1 MFMKKSIYYLISL
14 MLIGGLFIVSC
25 NNEEDKDKKEDI
37 KDTGDVTLSE
47 NNTET
52 FYLVPSPKDIFGFTD
67 DKHLTFNLELLNPIE
82 NTESYIDSKSNELN
96 FGVYAADLAYAAA
109 FQKGNE
115 TVNYLTVVR
124 QLSDKIGISAVF
136 NESLTKRI
144 ENLTNNKDS
153 LISVSSD
160 TYFDIIRYL
169 EKNER
174 ISTLA
179 FIATGGWL
187 ESLYI
192 VTSVTEYEEGNKTV
206 QAIADQKIVFS
217 NLIMYL
223 EQNQEDESIREVL
236 DKLMPIKE
244 IYDALEVINIE
255 DHPKTDDNEKI
266 VVGGSAKISITE
278 EQFNKLKQTI
288 SDIRNNFTGND
299 VQ

>member
-1 MFMKKSIYYLISL
+1 MKKSIYYFISL
-14 MLIGGLFIVSC
+14 MLIGSLFVTSC
-25 NNEEDKDKKEDI
+25 NNNDSNKDNDEDTL
-37 KDTGDVTLSE
+37 DTGDVAIIE
-47 NNTET
+47 NDIKT

-67 DKHLTFNLELLNPIE
+67 DKSLSFNLELLNPIE
-82 NTESYIDSKSNELN
+82 NTENYIDSKSNELN

-169 EKNER
+169 EKNEK

-192 VTSVTEYEEGNKTV
+192 VLNVTEYSEGDKTV
-206 QAIADQKIVFS
+206 QAVADQKIVFS

-223 EQNQEDESIREVL
+223 EQNQEEESIQEVL
-236 DKLMPIKE
+236 EKLMPIKN

-266 VVGGSAKISITE
+266 VIGGSAKISISE
-278 EQFNKLKQTI
+278 EQFIKLKQTI
-288 SDIRNNFTGND
+288 SDIRNNLTGND
-299 VQ
+299 VK

>member
-1 MFMKKSIYYLISL
+1 MKKNIYFISL
-14 MLIGGLFIVSC
+14 MLIGGLFITSC
-25 NNEEDKDKKEDI
+25 NNGNNSDHDEDAI
-37 KDTGDVTLSE
+37 DTTDVTIIEESD
-47 NNTET
+47 TET

-67 DKHLTFNLELLNPIE
+67 DKSLSFNLELLNPIE
-82 NTESYIDSKSNELN
+82 NVKNYIDSKSNELN
-96 FGVYAADLAYAAA
+96 FGVYSADLAYAAS

-169 EKNER
+169 EKNDR

-192 VTSVTEYEEGNKTV
+192 VTNVTEYKEGDKTI

-223 EQNQEDESIREVL
+223 EQNQSDESIQEVL
-236 DKLMPIKE
+236 DQLMPIKD
-244 IYDALEVINIE
+244 IYDALEVINIDE
-255 DHPKTDDNEKI
+255 HPKTEDNEKI
-266 VVGGSAKISITE
+266 VVGGSAKISISE

-288 SDIRNNFTGND
+288 SDIRNNLTGNS